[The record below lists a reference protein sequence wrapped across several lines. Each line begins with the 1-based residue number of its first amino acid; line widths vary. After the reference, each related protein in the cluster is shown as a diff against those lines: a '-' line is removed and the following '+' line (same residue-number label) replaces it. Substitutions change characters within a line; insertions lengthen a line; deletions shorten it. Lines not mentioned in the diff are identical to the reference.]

1 MRIPTS
7 VIVMTCVTA
16 IPFGLAIR
24 STVIERQR
32 AREAAELAVRLEVE
46 REQTRLEEERV
57 AAQLLA
63 TEQAKHEAT
72 LASLFGKDRATLGT
86 AFGFALDDRP
96 SGDALTKVETALRD
110 QTPVFERGRD
120 DRVIGV
126 QLQLGAAECDAI
138 RARLDAAWGKS
149 DAYGVWLDPD
159 HHHRTTITSV
169 DCELRF
175 DDYVEPGEWM
185 KLVPTDLIG
194 KPVGE
199 ALRVL
204 GPAQEMTD
212 DELTWHLP
220 GVPGGTE
227 TTTYRL
233 RVTDN
238 VVRQISVNTTVL
250 PDEVGK
256 LVDVVTARFKS
267 RPEVD
272 DATGTSV
279 WTWKRTPP
287 ASVES
292 DGGMFLLQIGT
303 YE

>member
-32 AREAAELAVRLEVE
+32 AREAVELAKRLEVE
-46 REQTRLEEERV
+46 REQARVEEERLE
-57 AAQLLA
+57 AQLA
-63 TEQAKHEAT
+63 AAEKAKHDAA

-96 SGDALTKVETALRD
+96 SGDAITKVEVALRD

-126 QLQLGAAECDAI
+126 QLQLGEQDCDAI
-138 RARLDAAWGKS
+138 RARLDGTWGKS
-149 DAYGVWLDPD
+149 DAYGVWLDPA
-159 HHHRTTITSV
+159 HHHRATIAGA

-175 DDYVEPGEWM
+175 DDYVELGEWI
-185 KLVPTDLIG
+185 KLVPTDLVG

-199 ALRVL
+199 ALSVL

-212 DELTWHLP
+212 EELTWHLP

-233 RVTDN
+233 RVTNN
-238 VVRQISVNTTVL
+238 VVHQINAHTTVI

-256 LVDVVTARFKS
+256 LLDTVTARFKS
-267 RPEVD
+267 KPEID
-272 DATGTSV
+272 DTTGTTV

-292 DGGMFLLQIGT
+292 DGGMFLLEIGT